1 LPRLAFSSNQW
12 RKGNIGDIARCA
24 ACLGNAPPRLAPP
37 RLAPPAAS
45 RLPTASTKTAGAST
59 KGPALGGKVAR
70 RLWFTLENTF
80 EERIQSQPDD
90 GQCSIADE
98 MDDWLEN
105 LESAGDMAEGTVF
118 NSAHNNGKKTILW
131 KDRKTWTKK
140 NWNSLICAEPAGV
153 YELMLTLAFANQEES
168 DKDIIRLWVDGKS
181 QQLRKALAIYEA
193 KLKQLQ
199 TTKRKTS
206 AVQRDTEPQSHSK
219 RQRWENTQ
227 QTSET
232 SSSSSSSSSS
242 PSLKDSG
249 KPWQLWINR
258 HFKVTG
264 MTEIEKTTVTEV
276 VKEHLD
282 VIARQGKFYTT
293 DWSVEPLLLPSHLLE
308 QEKDDSKQTRN
319 PPIVNKI
326 QPAGEIRTINVPTDA
341 PTIESAMQLCA
352 TIRNEKGNAAA
363 PITIQLGEG
372 DYEIKCSWTDPSDNK
387 AEVVKSTLDVLHNH
401 IRFAGVGVGKTSIKG
416 TLLIHHHY
424 GIEFQDLTVSNIHG
438 YGIWSLGKGSTVK
451 AVQCKFDSC
460 QSQGARIDNGSS
472 FDADL
477 CHFSNNK
484 NIGALVSDPG
494 STGTFRNCKFYNNG
508 GMAGIWSCNDA
519 VVDLYGDETEIYNNM
534 NGGLLATHKTVTGG
548 LMNVHLPSSRNI
560 SHNNAE
566 NGDGAPEHGKELL
579 VAMAPMFN
587 VQAYQGGTIT
597 FSCGETVT
605 KEGPASEGCVIC

>member
-1 LPRLAFSSNQW
+1 
-12 RKGNIGDIARCA
+12 
-24 ACLGNAPPRLAPP
+24 
-37 RLAPPAAS
+37 
-45 RLPTASTKTAGAST
+45 
-59 KGPALGGKVAR
+59 
-70 RLWFTLENTF
+70 
-80 EERIQSQPDD
+80 
-90 GQCSIADE
+90 
-98 MDDWLEN
+98 
-105 LESAGDMAEGTVF
+105 
-118 NSAHNNGKKTILW
+118 
-131 KDRKTWTKK
+131 
-140 NWNSLICAEPAGV
+140 
-153 YELMLTLAFANQEES
+153 
-168 DKDIIRLWVDGKS
+168 
-181 QQLRKALAIYEA
+181 
-193 KLKQLQ
+193 
-199 TTKRKTS
+199 
-206 AVQRDTEPQSHSK
+206 
-219 RQRWENTQ
+219 
-227 QTSET
+227 
-232 SSSSSSSSSS
+232 
-242 PSLKDSG
+242 
-249 KPWQLWINR
+249 
-258 HFKVTG
+258 
-264 MTEIEKTTVTEV
+264 MTEIEKTTVAEV
-276 VKEHLD
+276 VKEHLA
-282 VIARQGKFYTT
+282 VIGRQGKFYTT

-326 QPAGEIRTINVPTDA
+326 QPAGERRTINVPTDA

-387 AEVVKSTLDVLHNH
+387 AEVEKSTLDVLHNH
-401 IRFAGVGVGKTSIKG
+401 IRFVGVGVGKTSIKG

-472 FDADL
+472 FDAEL

-508 GMAGIWSCNDA
+508 GMAGIWSCDDA
-519 VVDLYGDETEIYNNM
+519 VVDLYGDETEIYNNV

-548 LMNVHLPSSRNI
+548 LMNVHVPSSRNI

-566 NGDGAPEHGKELL
+566 NGDGAPEHGKKLL

-597 FSCGETVT
+597 FSCGKTVT
-605 KEGPASEGCVIC
+605 KEGPSSEGCVIC